1 MRAFVSS
8 PHLNDG
14 KLMLGNDHH
23 ANHEDVLGQHGGIF
37 AVRGLC
43 KTGKPCP
50 VQGYCHKDTKHVSE
64 IPKCQYKGH
73 ISEQWYNGKVGNAVS
88 AQGESRMF
96 KTGQFKKVGD
106 GGN

>member
-1 MRAFVSS
+1 
-8 PHLNDG
+8 
-14 KLMLGNDHH
+14 MLGNDHH

-73 ISEQWYNGKVGNAVS
+73 ISEQWYNGK
-88 AQGESRMF
+88 EEEDYTR
-96 KTGQFKKVGD
+96 KVLCILSHPQVAEERG
-106 GGN
+106 